1 MNDLKDSLI
10 KIENLG
16 LIRNRKPLL
25 KNIDWEIT
33 EGQNWAIVGPNGCG
47 KTLLMQVVQGR
58 LPYSEGRITFKNSEL
73 KAGISGIS
81 FEMHQQMMANEDRL
95 AYSRDFACGGRGI
108 DCHRDARGCKEF
120 FGIRCGSR

>member
-47 KTLLMQVVQGR
+47 KTLLMQVIQGR

-73 KAGISGIS
+73 KAGISSIS
-81 FEMHQQMMANEDRL
+81 F
-95 AYSRDFACGGRGI
+95 
-108 DCHRDARGCKEF
+108 
-120 FGIRCGSR
+120 